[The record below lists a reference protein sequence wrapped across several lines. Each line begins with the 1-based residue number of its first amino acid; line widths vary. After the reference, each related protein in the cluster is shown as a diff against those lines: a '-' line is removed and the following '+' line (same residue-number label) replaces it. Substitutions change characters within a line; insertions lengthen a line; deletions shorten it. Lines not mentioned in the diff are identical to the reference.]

1 MVSSFFKLNIDD
13 SINEKIW
20 SPDEFQMVL
29 AKYTEQISS
38 IESMIINKRIGFIHL
53 MADSFKDNS
62 LPYPKRVINVIDK
75 FLPPMAVQ
83 RNEKLQETIRV
94 NFKKF
99 LLCNRSPLLR
109 GIYLIIKGCFK
120 TTR

>member
-20 SPDEFQMVL
+20 SPEEFQLVL

-38 IESMIINKRIGFIHL
+38 IESMITSKRIGFIHL
-53 MADSFKDNS
+53 MSESFKQNS
-62 LPYPKRVINVIDK
+62 MPYPKRVIHVIDT
-75 FLPPMAVQ
+75 FLPPMAIQ

-94 NFKKF
+94 TF
-99 LLCNRSPLLR
+99 
-109 GIYLIIKGCFK
+109 
-120 TTR
+120 